1 MEEAAKKDGRSFQAP
16 LEYCKN
22 LEKSGFV
29 NVAEHRYMIP
39 MYETGDPKVD
49 RYVEW
54 MIRNWSKGL
63 EGFSL
68 ELMTK
73 LGMLKD
79 EVQKLCALVLLK
91 LNKMKISRHW
101 ERYGF
106 SKGKTSSHG

>member
-1 MEEAAKKDGRSFQAP
+1 
-16 LEYCKN
+16 
-22 LEKSGFV
+22 
-29 NVAEHRYMIP
+29 

-54 MIRNWSKGL
+54 MIWNWSKGL

-73 LGMLKD
+73 LGMSKD